1 GERRLS
7 RAVETSAVARALHRM
22 LSKRGRCREP
32 RAWAPS
38 RESTME
44 SGIVVDQS
52 TAVSR
57 GTHRRRARLH
67 ALRRAERHASGL
79 AWLGIGLGMAE
90 LIAPGRL
97 ARFLGLDDQPSTR
110 TLLRAFGVR
119 EIASSIAVLAR
130 ARHAGW
136 MWARVL
142 GDALDLAALA
152 TAHRSARRRHRPRVR
167 GALVFVLAAS
177 VLDLVTASRLARAPR
192 ARIPGL

>member
-1 GERRLS
+1 MQGQAGIVTE
-7 RAVETSAVARALHRM
+7 
-22 LSKRGRCREP
+22 
-32 RAWAPS
+32 
-38 RESTME
+38 E
-44 SGIVVDQS
+44 SGVVPRQ
-52 TAVSR
+52 
-57 GTHRRRARLH
+57 THRRRGRIH
-67 ALRRAERHASGL
+67 GVRKAERRASGL
-79 AWLGIGLGMAE
+79 AWFGIGLGVAE
-90 LIAPGRL
+90 LVMPGRL
-97 ARFLGLDDQPSTR
+97 ARFLGLDDHPSTR

-119 EIASSIAVLAR
+119 EIASGIAILAR

-192 ARIPGL
+192 VRIPGL